1 MKKFMDTVRA
11 DYDYVMIDTAPVV
24 PVTDS
29 VIMSTYI
36 DGVIIVCSSGNIN
49 IEMAKKTRESLAR
62 VGANILGVVLNRVPV
77 EAKKYAYYY
86 YYHQNDGK
94 GEK

>member
-1 MKKFMDTVRA
+1 
-11 DYDYVMIDTAPVV
+11 
-24 PVTDS
+24 
-29 VIMSTYI
+29 
-36 DGVIIVCSSGNIN
+36 
-49 IEMAKKTRESLAR
+49 MAKKARESLTR

-77 EAKKYAYYY
+77 DAKKYAYYY